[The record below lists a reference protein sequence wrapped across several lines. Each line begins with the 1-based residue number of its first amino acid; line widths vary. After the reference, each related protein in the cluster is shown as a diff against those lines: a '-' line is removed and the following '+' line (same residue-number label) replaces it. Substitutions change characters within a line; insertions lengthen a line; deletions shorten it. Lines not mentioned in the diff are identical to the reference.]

1 MARFFNKAAS
11 WLDDQAAAIGQAAG
25 DAQRQARAK
34 HDQAVQY
41 LTAMMALPNAPRKSE
56 AAPQLR
62 GRIRVD
68 PDAAPVR
75 PPQPATARTP
85 YRYLVDP
92 TQPKNQGLLTTSA
105 GADRS
110 RSYINPF
117 PASNLGVQPWSDAE
131 LVDRMRAFNAGGA
144 VDVGPR
150 ITFTND
156 DPTKPTPYQ
165 PLTTD
170 TARMVATGFWDSG
183 LGSMNINSTTG
194 GHGKPTQT
202 GSRHNQARAVDINRI
217 NGRAVEGGRAEDVA
231 ALQEALARQANV
243 RENFGPAFQT
253 KAMSPGGAVTPR
265 PDQRAGHRNHIHASG
280 HR

>member
-1 MARFFNKAAS
+1 MTRFFNKAAS
-11 WLDDQAAAIGQAAG
+11 WLDDQAAAIGQAASN
-25 DAQRQARAK
+25 AQRQARAR
-34 HDQAVQY
+34 HDQAVQH

-56 AAPQLR
+56 TAPQLR
-62 GRIRVD
+62 GRISID
-68 PDAAPVR
+68 PDAVPVR
-75 PPQPATARTP
+75 APPGGTGRTP

-92 TQPKNQGLLTTSA
+92 TQPRNQGLLTTYA

-110 RSYINPF
+110 RSYINSF
-117 PASNLGVQPWSDAE
+117 PTSNLGVRPWSDAE

-156 DPTKPTPYQ
+156 DPNKPTPYQ

-183 LGSMNINSTTG
+183 LGSININSTTG
-194 GHGKPTQT
+194 GHGKPAQT
-202 GSRHNQARAVDINRI
+202 GSRHNQARAVDVNRI
-217 NGRAVEGGRAEDVA
+217 NGRAVEGGSVQDIA
-231 ALQEALARQANV
+231 ALQEAFARQANI

-253 KAMSPGGAVTPR
+253 KSLNPGGAVAPR